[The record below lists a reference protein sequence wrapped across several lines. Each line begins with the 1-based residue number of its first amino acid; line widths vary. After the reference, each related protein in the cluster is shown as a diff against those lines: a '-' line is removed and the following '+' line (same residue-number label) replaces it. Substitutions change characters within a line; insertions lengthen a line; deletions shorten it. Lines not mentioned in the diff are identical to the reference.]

1 MDRRILREFLEAGH
15 FEDFIFY
22 DTLEGFP
29 QESPVSPSL
38 ANLTLNGL
46 EKHLGKEF
54 LTTRYADDFI
64 VAGKSPEE
72 LRNVASPKIN
82 SFLLERG
89 FKLDP
94 DKTRIF
100 SIEEGFD
107 FLGLNFKEYPD
118 IRRIKGTK
126 KGVFL
131 VKPSPTKVKTFIRE
145 LIVSIKEYKN
155 RSSYDLVS
163 KLNQKLRG

>member
-15 FEDFIFY
+15 FKDFIFH

-29 QESPVSPSL
+29 QGSPVSPSL

-46 EKHLGKEF
+46 EEHLGKEF
-54 LTTRYADDFI
+54 LTTRYADNFI
-64 VAGKSPEE
+64 VAGKNPEE

-89 FKLDP
+89 LKLDP

-100 SIEEGFD
+100 PIKEGFD
-107 FLGLNFKEYPD
+107 FLGLNFREYPD

-126 KGVFL
+126 KEVFL

-145 LIVSIKEYKN
+145 LIVIIKEYKN

-163 KLNQKLRG
+163 KLN

>member
-1 MDRRILREFLEAGH
+1 MDKRILREFLEAGYL
-15 FEDFIFY
+15 EDFILH
-22 DTLEGFP
+22 DTSDGFP
-29 QESPVSPSL
+29 QGSPVSPSL

-46 EKHLGKEF
+46 ENYLGKEF

-72 LRNVASPKIN
+72 LRNVALPKIK

-89 FKLDP
+89 LKLNL
-94 DKTRIF
+94 DKTRIL

-107 FLGLNFKEYPD
+107 FLGLNFREYPD
-118 IRRIKGTK
+118 KRRVKGTK
-126 KGVFL
+126 KGIFL
-131 VKPSPTKVKTFIRE
+131 VKPSRAKVKAFIRE
-145 LIVSIKEYKN
+145 LIVLIKEYKN